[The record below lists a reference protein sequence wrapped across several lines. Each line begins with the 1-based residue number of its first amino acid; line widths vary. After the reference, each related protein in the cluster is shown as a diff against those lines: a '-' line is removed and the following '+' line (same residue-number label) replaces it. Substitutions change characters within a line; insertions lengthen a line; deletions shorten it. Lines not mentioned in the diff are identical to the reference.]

1 MTGDLRPYH
10 CNGPLTDDEAM
21 AGTVSTSSG
30 PRVRWRRTWVIAAGL
45 AIAVLVIV
53 GIVVFSGGGSSS
65 TSALADQQLASV
77 QRVCEQWSGSSAPM
91 LGTSSASLACTTMT
105 HWMTQQLR
113 DGRMTGPMMWG
124 SATAMG
130 GACRLW
136 MDTDSRS
143 SVSGRASPGWCNE
156 MVDWMKQHIA
166 NWDDW
171 MMHGNMMG
179 G

>member
-77 QRVCEQWSGSSAPM
+77 QRVCELRELRSDARHQLGEPCLHHHDPLDDPAAARRANDRSDDVGEADYRRSNERPCGAPE
-91 LGTSSASLACTTMT
+91 LPAART
-105 HWMTQQLR
+105 
-113 DGRMTGPMMWG
+113 
-124 SATAMG
+124 
-130 GACRLW
+130 
-136 MDTDSRS
+136 
-143 SVSGRASPGWCNE
+143 
-156 MVDWMKQHIA
+156 
-166 NWDDW
+166 
-171 MMHGNMMG
+171 
-179 G
+179 

>member
-1 MTGDLRPYH
+1 
-10 CNGPLTDDEAM
+10 M
-21 AGTVSTSSG
+21 AGTVLETPDSTSSG